1 MRLLLDENISESV
14 AARIRNA
21 FPDTEHVRR
30 VVGTGA
36 TDRAIWS
43 YAAARDLTLVT
54 LDDDF
59 QILSL
64 TLGAPPKVIWID
76 AHNPSTAALSAT
88 LLERADTI
96 RAFGAGSESTV
107 LVLRIAR
114 QR

>member
-1 MRLLLDENISESV
+1 MRLLLDENISESI

-43 YAAARDLTLVT
+43 SAAAQHLPLVA

-59 QILSL
+59 QVLSR
-64 TLGAPPKVIWID
+64 TLGAP
-76 AHNPSTAALSAT
+76 TTLLAT
-88 LLERADTI
+88 LLERADAI
-96 RAFGAGSESTV
+96 RTFGAGSESTM